1 MLFIRRVGFRRLFN
15 QPSEFS
21 AQWQRIV
28 AQRYKIV
35 HENLKGEVFLNMKI
49 WRQAPNIVQLQVLI
63 WTAVFLLIFF
73 SFLPMNGLLESVII
87 TVVNATSY
95 AIIIYGNI
103 LLLYPVFYKKGR
115 FVLYGISVAFFLVL
129 TGMLKGYTGMIL
141 LQYFHLAKSTPVDV
155 LSLLAYVPGAILIYV
170 LSFVFRIAIAYFTL
184 KQQTEEILL
193 QKSQAELNLLKS
205 QVQPHF
211 LFNALNSIYYR
222 VYKID
227 PPSAGLI
234 ERLAD
239 IMRYF
244 VDESPKDEVPV
255 STEVAFIENY
265 IALERIRIRHGASV
279 TFEKAYNPD
288 LRIPPMLLM
297 TFVENI
303 FKHGIDKSLK
313 QNQVTISLVQQNDH
327 LFFTTR
333 NRKAGPE
340 AGDEPGGFG
349 IINLTKRLRML
360 YGDKFELNIDDKG
373 ELFTAFLKIP
383 LNGFKLHNYR

>member
-1 MLFIRRVGFRRLFN
+1 MFNKVGYASIIL
-15 QPSEFS
+15 PKYLLLTKS
-21 AQWQRIV
+21 AQ
-28 AQRYKIV
+28 
-35 HENLKGEVFLNMKI
+35 
-49 WRQAPNIVQLQVLI
+49 
-63 WTAVFLLIFF
+63 
-73 SFLPMNGLLESVII
+73 
-87 TVVNATSY
+87 
-95 AIIIYGNI
+95 
-103 LLLYPVFYKKGR
+103 
-115 FVLYGISVAFFLVL
+115 
-129 TGMLKGYTGMIL
+129 
-141 LQYFHLAKSTPVDV
+141 VDV
-155 LSLLAYVPGAILIYV
+155 LALLAYVPGGILIYV

-184 KQQTEEILL
+184 KRQTEEILL

-222 VYKID
+222 VYKVD

-279 TFEKAYNPD
+279 NFEKAYNPD

-297 TFVENI
+297 TFVENV

-313 QNQVTISLVQQNDH
+313 QNQVTISLVQQNDF

-333 NRKAGPE
+333 NRKADPE
-340 AGDEPGGFG
+340 VGEESGRFG

-360 YGDKFELNIDDKG
+360 YGDKFELTIDGEG

-383 LNGFKLHNYR
+383 L

>member
-1 MLFIRRVGFRRLFN
+1 
-15 QPSEFS
+15 
-21 AQWQRIV
+21 
-28 AQRYKIV
+28 
-35 HENLKGEVFLNMKI
+35 MKI
-49 WRQAPNIVQLQVLI
+49 GRQAPSIVQFQVLI
-63 WTAVFLLIFF
+63 WTAVLFLIFF
-73 SFLPMNGLLESVII
+73 SLLPMDGLLKSVIY

-103 LLLYPVFYKKGR
+103 LFLYPVFYQKQR
-115 FVLYGISVAFFLVL
+115 FALYGISVTLLLVL
-129 TGMLKGYTGMIL
+129 TGVLRGYASISLNQHFLLLKPGPVNLRTL
-141 LQYFHLAKSTPVDV
+141 LS
-155 LSLLAYVPGAILIYV
+155 YVPGGVLIYI
-170 LSFVFRIAIAYFTL
+170 LSLVFRIAIAYFTL
-184 KQQTEEILL
+184 KRQTEEILL

-222 VYKID
+222 VYKVD
-227 PPSAGLI
+227 PSSAGLI

-244 VDESPKDEVPV
+244 VDESPKDQVPV

-279 TFEKAYNPD
+279 NFEKAYNPD

-303 FKHGIDKSLK
+303 FKHGIDKSLTL
-313 QNQVTISLVQQNDH
+313 NQVTISLVQQNNH

-333 NRKAGPE
+333 NRKVAPE

-360 YGDKFELNIDDKG
+360 FGDKFELTIDDEG

-383 LNGFKLHNYR
+383 L

>member
-1 MLFIRRVGFRRLFN
+1 
-15 QPSEFS
+15 
-21 AQWQRIV
+21 
-28 AQRYKIV
+28 
-35 HENLKGEVFLNMKI
+35 LNMKI
-49 WRQAPNIVQLQVLI
+49 WRQAPNIVQLQVLV
-63 WTAVFLLIFF
+63 WTAALLLIFF
-73 SFLPMNGLLESVII
+73 SLLPMDGLLKSVIYTI
-87 TVVNATSY
+87 VNSISY

-103 LLLYPVFYKKGR
+103 LFLYPVFYQKRR
-115 FVLYGISVAFFLVL
+115 FVWYGISVAFFLIL
-129 TGMLKGYTGMIL
+129 IGMLKGYTGMIL
-141 LQYFHLAKSTPVDV
+141 YKYVLLIKTPQVGLLTL
-155 LSLLAYVPGAILIYV
+155 LSNVPSGILIYV
-170 LSFVFRIAIAYFTL
+170 LSLVFRIAIAYFTL
-184 KQQTEEILL
+184 KQQTEEIIL

-222 VYKID
+222 VYKVD

-244 VDESPKDEVPV
+244 VDESPKDVVPV

-265 IALERIRIRHGASV
+265 IALERIRIRHGAAV
-279 TFEKAYNPD
+279 NFEKAYNPD

-297 TFVENI
+297 TFVENV

-333 NRKAGPE
+333 NRKVDLE

-360 YGDKFELNIDDKG
+360 YGDKFELTIDDEG

-383 LNGFKLHNYR
+383 L

>member
-1 MLFIRRVGFRRLFN
+1 M
-15 QPSEFS
+15 
-21 AQWQRIV
+21 W
-28 AQRYKIV
+28 
-35 HENLKGEVFLNMKI
+35 MKI
-49 WRQAPNIVQLQVLI
+49 WRQAPSIVQFQVLI
-63 WTAVFLLIFF
+63 WTAVLLLIFF
-73 SFLPMNGLLESVII
+73 SVLPMEGLLKSVIY

-103 LLLYPVFYKKGR
+103 LFLYPVFYQKQR
-115 FVLYGISVAFFLVL
+115 FALYGISVMFLLVL
-129 TGMLKGYTGMIL
+129 TGILRGYASIALYQHFLFVKPGPIDL
-141 LQYFHLAKSTPVDV
+141 LT
-155 LSLLAYVPGAILIYV
+155 LLNYVPGGVLIYI
-170 LSFVFRIAIAYFTL
+170 LSLVFRIAIAYFTL

-222 VYKID
+222 VYKVD

-244 VDESPKDEVPV
+244 VDESPKNEVPV

-265 IALERIRIRHGASV
+265 IALERIRILHGAAV
-279 TFEKAYNPD
+279 NFEKAYNPD

-313 QNQVTISLVQQNDH
+313 ENLVTISLVQQYDY
-327 LFFTTR
+327 LYFTTR
-333 NRKAGPE
+333 NRKVDSE
-340 AGDEPGGFG
+340 VGDEPGGFG

-360 YGDKFELNIDDKG
+360 YGDKFELTIDDEG

-383 LNGFKLHNYR
+383 L

>member
-1 MLFIRRVGFRRLFN
+1 
-15 QPSEFS
+15 
-21 AQWQRIV
+21 
-28 AQRYKIV
+28 
-35 HENLKGEVFLNMKI
+35 MKI
-49 WRQAPNIVQLQVLI
+49 GRHAPGIIQLQVLI
-63 WTAVFLLIFF
+63 WVAVLLLIFF
-73 SFLPMNGLLESVII
+73 SLLPMDGLLKSVVY
-87 TVVNATSY
+87 TVVNTASY

-103 LLLYPVFYKKGR
+103 LFLYPVFYQKR
-115 FVLYGISVAFFLVL
+115 SFAWYGITVTLFLVL
-129 TGMLKGYTGMIL
+129 TGVLRGYATIIL
-141 LQYFHLAKSTPVDV
+141 YQYFLLIKPVQV
-155 LSLLAYVPGAILIYV
+155 NFIELLEYVPGGMLIYV
-170 LSFVFRIAIAYFTL
+170 LSLVFRIAIAYFTL
-184 KQQTEEILL
+184 KQQTEEILV

-222 VYKID
+222 VYKVD
-227 PPSAGLI
+227 QGSAGLI

-265 IALERIRIRHGASV
+265 MELERIRIRHGA
-279 TFEKAYNPD
+279 TINFEKAYNPE

-313 QNQVTISLVQQNDH
+313 KNQVCISLVQQDGYL
-327 LFFTTR
+327 LFKTS
-333 NRKAGPE
+333 NHKIDPA
-340 AGDEPGGFG
+340 ADEQPGGFG

-360 YGDKFELNIDDKG
+360 YGDKFELTIDDQG
-373 ELFTAFLKIP
+373 ELYTAFLKIP
-383 LNGFKLHNYR
+383 L

>member
-1 MLFIRRVGFRRLFN
+1 
-15 QPSEFS
+15 
-21 AQWQRIV
+21 
-28 AQRYKIV
+28 
-35 HENLKGEVFLNMKI
+35 
-49 WRQAPNIVQLQVLI
+49 
-63 WTAVFLLIFF
+63 
-73 SFLPMNGLLESVII
+73 
-87 TVVNATSY
+87 
-95 AIIIYGNI
+95 
-103 LLLYPVFYKKGR
+103 
-115 FVLYGISVAFFLVL
+115 
-129 TGMLKGYTGMIL
+129 MLKGYTGMIL
-141 LQYFHLAKSTPVDV
+141 YKYVLLIKTPQVGLLTL
-155 LSLLAYVPGAILIYV
+155 LSNVPSGILIYV
-170 LSFVFRIAIAYFTL
+170 LSLVFRIAIAYFTL
-184 KQQTEEILL
+184 KQQTEEIIL

-222 VYKID
+222 VYKVD

-244 VDESPKDEVPV
+244 VDESPKDEVPL

-279 TFEKAYNPD
+279 NFEKAYNPD

-297 TFVENI
+297 TFVENV

-313 QNQVTISLVQQNDH
+313 QNQVTISLVQQNDSL
-327 LFFTTR
+327 LFKTS
-333 NRKAGPE
+333 NHKIDPE
-340 AGDEPGGFG
+340 LGNQPGGFG

-360 YGDKFELNIDDKG
+360 YGDKFELTINDEG

-383 LNGFKLHNYR
+383 LS

>member
-1 MLFIRRVGFRRLFN
+1 
-15 QPSEFS
+15 
-21 AQWQRIV
+21 
-28 AQRYKIV
+28 
-35 HENLKGEVFLNMKI
+35 MKI
-49 WRQAPNIVQLQVLI
+49 WRRAPNIIQLQVLI
-63 WTAVFLLIFF
+63 WIAVLLLLFF

-103 LLLYPVFYKKGR
+103 LFLYPIFYQKRR
-115 FVLYGISVAFFLVL
+115 FVWYGIAVAVFLIL
-129 TGMLKGYTGMIL
+129 TGMSKGYAGIIL
-141 LQYFHLAKSTPVDV
+141 LKYFKVTKTAHVDV
-155 LSLLAYVPGAILIYV
+155 PVLLAYVPGGILIYV
-170 LSFVFRIAIAYFTL
+170 LSLVFRIAIAYFTL

-211 LFNALNSIYYR
+211 LFNALNNIYYR

-265 IALERIRIRHGASV
+265 IALERIRIRHGAAV
-279 TFEKAYNPD
+279 HFEKSYSPD

-327 LFFTTR
+327 LLFTTT
-333 NRKAGPE
+333 NRKADPE
-340 AGDEPGGFG
+340 AGDKPGGFG

-360 YGDKFELNIDDKG
+360 YGDRFELNIDDEG

-383 LNGFKLHNYR
+383 L

>member
-1 MLFIRRVGFRRLFN
+1 
-15 QPSEFS
+15 
-21 AQWQRIV
+21 
-28 AQRYKIV
+28 
-35 HENLKGEVFLNMKI
+35 MKI
-49 WRQAPNIVQLQVLI
+49 GRRAPGIVQLQVLI
-63 WTAVFLLIFF
+63 WTAVLLLIFF
-73 SFLPMNGLLESVII
+73 SSLPMDGLLKSVIV
-87 TVVNATSY
+87 TVVTTTVY

-103 LLLYPVFYKKGR
+103 LFLYPVFYQKGR
-115 FVLYGISVAFFLVL
+115 FVWYGISVAVFLIL
-129 TGMLKGYTGMIL
+129 TGMLKGYAGIIL
-141 LQYFHLAKSTPVDV
+141 LMYFKLIKTAPLDLPTL
-155 LSLLAYVPGAILIYV
+155 LSYVPGGILIYV
-170 LSFVFRIAIAYFTL
+170 LSLVFRIAIAYFTL

-222 VYKID
+222 VYKVD
-227 PPSAGLI
+227 PPAAGLI

-255 STEVAFIENY
+255 ATEVAFIENY
-265 IALERIRIRHGASV
+265 IALERIRIRHGAAV
-279 TFEKAYNPD
+279 NFEKAYNPD

-333 NRKAGPE
+333 NRKADPE
-340 AGDEPGGFG
+340 PGDEPGGFG

-360 YGDKFELNIDDKG
+360 YGDKFELTIDDDG

-383 LNGFKLHNYR
+383 L

>member
-1 MLFIRRVGFRRLFN
+1 
-15 QPSEFS
+15 
-21 AQWQRIV
+21 
-28 AQRYKIV
+28 
-35 HENLKGEVFLNMKI
+35 MKI
-49 WRQAPNIVQLQVLI
+49 GRQAPSIVQLQVLI
-63 WTAVFLLIFF
+63 WIAVLLLLFF
-73 SFLPMNGLLESVII
+73 SVLPMDGLLKSVIS
-87 TVVNATSY
+87 TVVNTTSY

-103 LLLYPVFYKKGR
+103 LFLYPVFYKKGR
-115 FVLYGISVAFFLVL
+115 FVSYGISVAFFLIL
-129 TGMLKGYTGMIL
+129 TGMLKGYVSFIL
-141 LQYFHLAKSTPVDV
+141 ARYLLLIKIGPVHL
-155 LSLLAYVPGAILIYV
+155 LSLLAYVPGGILIYV
-170 LSFVFRIAIAYFTL
+170 LSLVFRIAIAYFTL

-222 VYKID
+222 VYKVD
-227 PPSAGLI
+227 PPAAGLI

-265 IALERIRIRHGASV
+265 IALERIRIRHGAAV
-279 TFEKAYNPD
+279 NFEKAYDPD

-303 FKHGIDKSLK
+303 FKHGIDKSLR
-313 QNQVTISLVQQNDH
+313 QNPVTISLVQQNEH
-327 LFFTTR
+327 LLFTTC
-333 NRKAGPE
+333 NRKADPE
-340 AGDEPGGFG
+340 PGNEPGGFG

-360 YGDKFELNIDDKG
+360 YGDKFELTIDDEG

-383 LNGFKLHNYR
+383 L

>member
-1 MLFIRRVGFRRLFN
+1 
-15 QPSEFS
+15 
-21 AQWQRIV
+21 
-28 AQRYKIV
+28 
-35 HENLKGEVFLNMKI
+35 MKI
-49 WRQAPNIVQLQVLI
+49 WRQAPSTGQLQVLI
-63 WTAVFLLIFF
+63 WTAVLLAIFF
-73 SFLPMNGLLESVII
+73 SLLPMEGVLKSVIY
-87 TVVNATSY
+87 TLVDATSY

-103 LLLYPVFYKKGR
+103 LLLYPVLYQKGR
-115 FVLYGISVAFFLVL
+115 FVLYGISVVFFLIL
-129 TGMLKGYTGMIL
+129 TGMLRGYASITLFKYVL
-141 LQYFHLAKSTPVDV
+141 LIKTPPVN
-155 LSLLAYVPGAILIYV
+155 LLLLLDYVPGGILIYV
-170 LSFVFRIAIAYFTL
+170 LSLVFRIAIAYFTL

-222 VYKID
+222 VYKVD

-244 VDESPKDEVPV
+244 VDEGPKDEVPV
-255 STEVAFIENY
+255 ATEVAFIENY
-265 IALERIRIRHGASV
+265 IALERIRIRHGAAV
-279 TFEKAYNPD
+279 HFEKAYNPE

-333 NRKAGPE
+333 NRKVDPE

-360 YGDKFELNIDDKG
+360 YGDKFELTIDDEG

-383 LNGFKLHNYR
+383 L

>member
-1 MLFIRRVGFRRLFN
+1 
-15 QPSEFS
+15 
-21 AQWQRIV
+21 
-28 AQRYKIV
+28 
-35 HENLKGEVFLNMKI
+35 MKI
-49 WRQAPNIVQLQVLI
+49 WRQAPSTGQLQVLI
-63 WTAVFLLIFF
+63 WTAVLLAIFF
-73 SFLPMNGLLESVII
+73 SLLPMEGVLKSVIY
-87 TVVNATSY
+87 TLVDATSY

-103 LLLYPVFYKKGR
+103 LLLYPELYQKGR
-115 FVLYGISVAFFLVL
+115 FVLYGISVVFVLIL
-129 TGMLKGYTGMIL
+129 TGMLRGYASITLFKYVL
-141 LQYFHLAKSTPVDV
+141 LIKTPPVN
-155 LSLLAYVPGAILIYV
+155 LLLLLDYVPGGILIYV
-170 LSFVFRIAIAYFTL
+170 LSLVFRIAIAYFTL

-222 VYKID
+222 VYKVD

-244 VDESPKDEVPV
+244 VDEGPKDEVPV
-255 STEVAFIENY
+255 ATEVAFIENY
-265 IALERIRIRHGASV
+265 IALERIRIRHGAAV
-279 TFEKAYNPD
+279 HFEKAYNPE

-333 NRKAGPE
+333 NRKVDPE

-360 YGDKFELNIDDKG
+360 YGDKFELTIDDEG

-383 LNGFKLHNYR
+383 L

>member
-1 MLFIRRVGFRRLFN
+1 
-15 QPSEFS
+15 
-21 AQWQRIV
+21 
-28 AQRYKIV
+28 
-35 HENLKGEVFLNMKI
+35 MKI
-49 WRQAPNIVQLQVLI
+49 GRQGPSIIQLQVLI
-63 WTAVFLLIFF
+63 WTAMLLLSFF
-73 SFLPMNGLLESVII
+73 SLLPMDGLLKSGTF
-87 TVVNATSY
+87 TVVNTISY

-103 LLLYPVFYKKGR
+103 LFLYPVFYQKRK
-115 FVLYGISVAFFLVL
+115 FVSYGISVAFFLIL
-129 TGMLKGYTGMIL
+129 TGMLKGYAGFIVYKYVL
-141 LQYFHLAKSTPVDV
+141 LINTPPVDLLDL
-155 LSLLAYVPGAILIYV
+155 LSYVPGDVLIYV
-170 LSFVFRIAIAYFTL
+170 LSLVFRIAIAYFTL
-184 KQQTEEILL
+184 KQQTEEILV

-222 VYKID
+222 VYKVD
-227 PPSAGLI
+227 QGSAGLI

-265 IALERIRIRHGASV
+265 MELERIRIRHGA
-279 TFEKAYNPD
+279 TINFEKAYNPE

-313 QNQVTISLVQQNDH
+313 KNQVCISLAQQDGYL
-327 LFFTTR
+327 LFKTS
-333 NRKAGPE
+333 NHKIDPA
-340 AGDEPGGFG
+340 ADEQPGGFG

-360 YGDKFELNIDDKG
+360 YGDKFELTIDDQG
-373 ELFTAFLKIP
+373 ELYTAFLKIP
-383 LNGFKLHNYR
+383 L